1 LHSSVSM
8 PIRELLD
15 IASNGRIKIYD
26 GTTVAELT
34 KLGFSMDELY
44 RLVAPRRTLARRI
57 AAGEPLTVSE
67 NDGAL
72 RVVRI
77 MELAEQVFGDREKAQ
92 RWLRKPNRGMGN
104 IVPVDLLQSESGA
117 VLVEQALHQIDH
129 GIYA

>member
-1 LHSSVSM
+1 MHSPASK

-15 IASNGRIKIYD
+15 IASHGSIKIYD
-26 GTTVAELT
+26 GTTVVELT

-57 AAGEPLTVSE
+57 ANGEPLSVSE

-77 MELAEQVFGDREKAQ
+77 TKLAEQIFGAREKAQ
-92 RWLRKPNRGMGN
+92 RWLRKPNRGLGG

-117 VLVEQALHQIDH
+117 VLVEQALQQIDH
-129 GIYA
+129 GIYV

>member
-1 LHSSVSM
+1 MHSPASM
-8 PIRELLD
+8 PIRELLEK
-15 IASNGRIKIYD
+15 ASHGRIKIYD

-77 MELAEQVFGDREKAQ
+77 MELAEQVFGEREKAQ
-92 RWLRKPNRGMGN
+92 RWLRKPNRGMGG

-117 VLVEQALHQIDH
+117 VLVEQALQQIDH

>member
-1 LHSSVSM
+1 M
-8 PIRELLD
+8 PIRELLER
-15 IASNGRIKIYD
+15 ASHGRIKIYD

-57 AAGEPLTVSE
+57 ATGEPLTVSE

-77 MELAEQVFGDREKAQ
+77 MELAEQVFGEREKAQ
-92 RWLRKPNRGMGN
+92 RWLRKPNRGMGG